1 MWMGNRKDGREGK
14 AKERRK
20 EREGLS
26 EGERMGDM
34 KDRRKR
40 EALVKKRER
49 QNEGGRGNGETGRI
63 GERGMGEERTK
74 TGSEGGKE

>member
-1 MWMGNRKDGREGK
+1 MWIGNRKDGREGK

-40 EALVKKRER
+40 RITRSVK
-49 QNEGGRGNGETGRI
+49 QFY
-63 GERGMGEERTK
+63 
-74 TGSEGGKE
+74 